1 MPAIVCPTITA
12 KTKADYEYQVRRVG
26 GLAKRIHID
35 ISDGV
40 FSPVNLVAPSGVW
53 WPHPIIVDIHF
64 MVKKP
69 ENYVDE
75 IIRRKPH
82 LIIVHAE
89 ADGSY
94 LPFAQKMH
102 DNNIKV
108 GVALLPETKPEL
120 IVPAIKQIDHVLI
133 FSGDLGRFGG
143 KADFDLLEK
152 IKILKKHKP
161 SLEIG
166 WDGGIN
172 DANIQKLKRGGVDVL
187 NVGGYLQNAHDPMDS
202 YQKLESLL
210 H

>member
-53 WPHPIIVDIHF
+53 WPHPIIVDIHL

-187 NVGGYLQNAHDPMDS
+187 NVGGYLQNAQDPMDS

>member
-1 MPAIVCPTITA
+1 MPAIICPTITA
-12 KTKADYEYQVRRVG
+12 KTKADFEHQVRRVG

-40 FSPVNLVAPSGVW
+40 FSPVTLVAPSGVW
-53 WPHPIIVDIHF
+53 WPHSIIADIHL
-64 MVKKP
+64 MVKNP
-69 ENYVDE
+69 EQYVDE

-89 ADGSY
+89 AEGSY
-94 LPFAQKMH
+94 IPFAQKMH
-102 DNNIKV
+102 TNNIKV

-120 IVPAIKQIDHVLI
+120 ILPAIDQIDHVLI

-143 KADFDLLEK
+143 KADYDLLAK
-152 IKILKKHKP
+152 IKILRKHKP

-166 WDGGIN
+166 WDGGVN
-172 DANIQKLKRGGVDVL
+172 DTNLQKLKRGGVDVF

-202 YQKLESLL
+202 YQKLKSLL